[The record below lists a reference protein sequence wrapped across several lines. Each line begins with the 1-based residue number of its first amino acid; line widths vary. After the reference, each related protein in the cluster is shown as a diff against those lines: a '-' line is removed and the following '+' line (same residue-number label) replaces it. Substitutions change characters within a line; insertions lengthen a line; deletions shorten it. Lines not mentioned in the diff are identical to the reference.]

1 MFKRLVLACVV
12 LFAGPQ
18 GPAAQ
23 APAVTIAADTVL
35 DGKGGTLRNVTL
47 RIEGARIAAVDNGAT
62 GATYDLRGL
71 TVMPG
76 WIDTHVHIG
85 AHFGIN
91 GRASNEGETPAQEAL
106 YGAENAY
113 ATLMAGFTTVQ
124 SVGSMSDRDLREA
137 IARGVLPGPRLLTSL
152 GSVNERSGTPEQIRQ
167 AIQKLATR
175 GADLIKLFASRSS
188 RDGGGRTMTDEQ
200 LEAACGEAK
209 RLKLRTV
216 VHAHSADS
224 VRAAV
229 LAGCVAITHGSGVT
243 ADEITL
249 MVERGT
255 YFEPQ
260 FLVTHN
266 YLEHRKQYLG
276 IGNYTDEGFASMEKL
291 LPIRTAMFARASQ
304 DKRLRLVFGTDAVAG
319 AHGRNAEEFI
329 YRVRDGKQPFMDA
342 LVSATSRAAE
352 ALGLPDRIGAIAP
365 GLDADLIAV
374 AGDPRQ
380 DVTAVRRVVFVMQA
394 GKVYKNTAAA
404 TKGSKINQ

>member
-1 MFKRLVLACVV
+1 MFTRLVLACVV

-47 RIEGARIAAVDNGAT
+47 RIEGARIAAIDNGAT
-62 GATYDLRGL
+62 SATYDLRGL

-85 AHFGIN
+85 AHFGAN

-167 AIQKLATR
+167 AIQKLATS

-291 LPIRTAMFARASQ
+291 LPIRTAMFERASQ

-380 DVTAVRRVVFVMQA
+380 DVTAVRRVVFVMKG